1 MEIGQRDSVLKI
13 WGFAKTVTDVWMFD
27 GILADITLTLKEMGQ
42 HFWVRSM
49 K

>member
-1 MEIGQRDSVLKI
+1 MEIGQRDGVLKI
-13 WGFAKTVTDVWMFD
+13 WVFAKTVTDVWMFD